1 MILFSRSTRFVTG
14 RCALRGGSRQ
24 RDSTRDPTAPAST
37 RILSGPTL
45 PSCRRG
51 CADDVAIARV
61 YGEIDAALARAG
73 QRLADADLQIAARR
87 SITASNS

>member
-1 MILFSRSTRFVTG
+1 
-14 RCALRGGSRQ
+14 
-24 RDSTRDPTAPAST
+24 
-37 RILSGPTL
+37 
-45 PSCRRG
+45 
-51 CADDVAIARV
+51 VAIARV